1 MTGKYF
7 GLVKEIL
14 DNGDALV
21 ELSPELLK
29 ELDWREGD
37 EIDFVTKDKKIIV
50 KNLSKENRNARDNN
64 HQTSNR

>member
-14 DNGDALV
+14 DDGDALV

-37 EIDFVTKDKKIIV
+37 EIDIVTKDKKIIV